1 MVSGSLSLPA
11 RGASHLSLTVLVHY
25 RSPACIQPFGMV
37 PDNSGGIPRVPPYS
51 GAGLTVR
58 EVFAYGAFT
67 LRGAAFQHASA
78 NLPAPPRRRSY
89 YPEGAETPAV
99 WAAPPSLAATDGI
112 IIIFF
117 SCGYLDVSV
126 PRVRLHL
133 QCMARRRRAGFP
145 HSDIRGSQGICPSP
159 RLFAA
164 CHVLLRHPEPRHP
177 PCALF
182 CFPFFLYRY
191 MSLSSCP
198 AGDPLVGVPGGRSV
212 LFSASSMS
220 MCFWW
225 RITDSNR

>member
-1 MVSGSLSLPA
+1 
-11 RGASHLSLTVLVHY
+11 
-25 RSPACIQPFGMV
+25 MV
-37 PDNSGGIPRVPPYS
+37 PADSPRISRVLGYS
-51 GAGLTVR
+51 GVHSASVR
-58 EVFAYGAFT
+58 FR
-67 LRGAAFQHASA
+67 LRGCHPLRLRFPSYSA
-78 NLPAPPRRRSY
+78 NFLACLCYGSFYPGAAVTAP
-89 YPEGAETPAV
+89 V
-99 WAAPPSLAATDGI
+99 WALPRSLATTCGI
-112 IIIFF
+112 IVIFF

-133 QCMARRRRAGFP
+133 QCMARRRRAGLP

-198 AGDPLVGVPGGRSV
+198 AGDSLAGVHGGRSV